1 MVILNQN
8 KLNIYEM
15 YTIIQMLENK
25 ELTLDSAN
33 KLMEKLSYEDRFGY
47 INNRFVKV
55 NQKQKTADVQAV
67 ILRFVIHFL
76 HENVYF
82 GLLLAEE
89 SNLNISV
96 LFLERDLTDV
106 VILNLTINEKCS
118 KIDFRPSYI
127 LIIHQKRQFFNIRLH
142 IV

>member
-55 NQKQKTADVQAV
+55 N
-67 ILRFVIHFL
+67 
-76 HENVYF
+76 
-82 GLLLAEE
+82 
-89 SNLNISV
+89 
-96 LFLERDLTDV
+96 
-106 VILNLTINEKCS
+106 
-118 KIDFRPSYI
+118 
-127 LIIHQKRQFFNIRLH
+127 
-142 IV
+142 